1 MISLL
6 PSNSLYYDR
15 TIILWPFFFN
25 KRILPEKSDALEEI
39 CWLVLRFINGSSEFV
54 EGFNC

>member
-1 MISLL
+1 MIERLFFGL
-6 PSNSLYYDR
+6 
-15 TIILWPFFFN
+15 FFFN
-25 KRILPEKSDALEEI
+25 KRILPEKSDALEEEI